1 MFLAT
6 AAKKFRV
13 NENVDDNVGDDL
25 ATMINSLFCEG
36 ISDNKFQDLLKNVNR
51 PDTYNAL
58 TKLRV
63 NQLSLDKYKI
73 LLSKQHFVFSR
84 F

>member
-1 MFLAT
+1 M
-6 AAKKFRV
+6 
-13 NENVDDNVGDDL
+13 NETVDDKVGDDL

-51 PDTYNAL
+51 PDNYNAL

-63 NQLSLDKYKI
+63 NQLSLDEYKI
-73 LLSKQHFVFSR
+73 L
-84 F
+84 